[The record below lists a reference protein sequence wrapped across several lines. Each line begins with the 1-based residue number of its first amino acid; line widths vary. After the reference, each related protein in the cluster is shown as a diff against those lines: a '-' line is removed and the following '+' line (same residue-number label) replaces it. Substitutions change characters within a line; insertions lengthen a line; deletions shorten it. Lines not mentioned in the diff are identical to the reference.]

1 MKIVIA
7 IDSFKGAT
15 SSIQAGTAI
24 EKGIKKYHADNTV
37 VIPVGD
43 GGENSLQA
51 LAHALS
57 DYEWIWYSC
66 KNAFFEDSKVT
77 VLSFYDN
84 GKKLVQLKQRPFSDC
99 MIKRYHVI
107 Q

>member
-24 EKGIKKYHADNTV
+24 EKGIKKYHADKTL

-43 GGENSLQA
+43 GGENSL
-51 LAHALS
+51 LS
-57 DYEWIWYSC
+57 LIH
-66 KNAFFEDSKVT
+66 
-77 VLSFYDN
+77 
-84 GKKLVQLKQRPFSDC
+84 
-99 MIKRYHVI
+99 I
-107 Q
+107 